1 MAGKLLA
8 LGEALSNGYQTITV
22 NNIPQNYS
30 HLEVV
35 VIGNHTAGSTATG
48 TPIMYFNNNTSNTYL
63 SQYIV
68 STSTN
73 VGNFISNSLS
83 SSMYLGFSGGVGTT
97 TRVWIPNYTS
107 SKNKEIICS
116 GGAITSNSWAYAGF
130 LAGGN
135 WRNTAAITR
144 IDVAMDVYATIG
156 RVYVFGW
163 K

>member
-22 NNIPQNYS
+22 NNIPQNYT

-48 TPIMYFNNNTSNTYL
+48 SPTMYFNNNTSNTYL
-63 SQYIV
+63 SHYIA
-68 STSTN
+68 SANTN
-73 VGNFISNSLS
+73 SGNYTTNSLNS
-83 SSMYLGFSGGVGTT
+83 SAYLGFSGGQGTT
-97 TRVWIPNYTS
+97 IRVWIPNYTS
-107 SKNKEIICS
+107 SKNKEFVGS

-130 LAGGN
+130 LCGGS

-144 IDVAMDVYATIG
+144 IDVAMDVYASVG